1 MSDYNNVDIGHRL
14 LRDQVRRHL
23 ASGDL
28 SDPGIAALLH
38 EVEATYRYLE
48 RRRKSHIF
56 QPEETA
62 GFEGSQGISYRAI
75 IQDKR
80 IFISYSSA
88 LDILLAGTKTSS
100 DFDDDF
106 SIDDFIHPEDALDV
120 RVAIRDAVAG
130 RGEFM
135 LEYRLIG
142 RGGLNIYV
150 RDEATVSKSEG
161 DLVLTGVITDLTER
175 ALAAEMKAASDS
187 LLARLKAQ
195 DVRLTFLADV
205 DQYGQ
210 AVLARGDRG
219 FDRSFNVNSANQR
232 GQSLERLG
240 RNARRRPL
248 DRVAEECETCI
259 ETRATVETTL
269 ELSGP
274 SGNDEIRLILE
285 PQLGSLGSV
294 VRISGLAVNAGS
306 AAQRA
311 ATSVD
316 ELRILRMALEGSGDG
331 VWDWNVDTGQLS
343 LSQTWLNNLGYVP
356 GNAPDSVNQWMR
368 MVHREDVGAVMQSVR
383 LASAGISDRITME
396 YRLRRADDNY
406 AWLLTRGRVVERHA
420 DGLPR
425 RIIGIHAIITRQR
438 EAEERVR
445 KAEAKGRAIIAALP
459 DLIFHLDGTGVV
471 IDFHASSGP
480 PALLQPTSYFGT
492 KLSSI
497 MPPET
502 AVMFE
507 EKLALAAETNEL
519 QLMEFYLD
527 GEGDKKLIFEARVRL
542 TTLSEFLVIVRDI
555 TESRRAQESL
565 ERSQAQLLEA
575 HRLARI
581 GSWTFDAG
589 SAGIVWSE
597 TLFEIFGL
605 PSDSGPMT
613 SERYNSLI
621 YPEDR
626 DWLRETLSMAA
637 ATGSAYEVEHRIV
650 RPDGE
655 IRIIEARGKAV
666 LDSNNQIVRMQGT
679 AQDITEQKMAEQ
691 ELRQAKE
698 EAERAS
704 RVKSE
709 FFATM
714 SHEIRTPMNGVVGSA
729 ELLAQTPLSPEQR
742 EYVSTVQASS
752 RSLQALIEDIL
763 DFSKIESGKLVL
775 EQTEVDL
782 VLLIDDA
789 LNVLAPA
796 ATEKQLEL
804 VFTHGDHFPDRV
816 VGDPT
821 RLRQLMMNL
830 LSNAVKFTLEGHVH
844 IHLNCEPC
852 GEDNLRLTCEV
863 YDTGIGIP
871 EADRN
876 DLFNAF
882 QQVDSSMTRRFGG
895 AGLGLAIC
903 NRLVQ
908 LMNGEIGMRPNDD
921 GGSVFWFVV
930 ELKASADATAPQAL
944 SRVEQAHAVLMDC
957 HQFSRKM
964 TSEMLKRMGIKV
976 RAFDSAA
983 ELNSILKGGE
993 PLDLMIF
1000 SCAFERS
1007 NLLMVLRKLRNDK
1020 RRFKILLLVY
1030 GHTLKHF
1037 GSKDQDLYDAIIIKP
1052 LRLRRLQE
1060 EVHRL
1065 LVDEQCGA
1073 SVPILQQETLD
1084 LNLQVLVVDD
1094 SEVNRKIIVAM
1105 LQKIGLAPVAVS
1117 SGFEALEHV
1126 SEQTIDVIF
1135 MDVQMPG
1142 MDGMET
1148 TRKILEQIGEQAVA
1162 PRIIAMTANT
1172 SEEDRQHCFAA
1183 GMVDFISKPVRPP
1196 AIREALLSWGHG
1208 S

>member
-1 MSDYNNVDIGHRL
+1 MSDYNNVEIGHRL

-23 ASGDL
+23 ASSDIT
-28 SDPGIAALLH
+28 DPGIAALLH

-56 QPEETA
+56 QAEETA
-62 GFEGSQGISYRAI
+62 NATESQGITYRAL

-88 LDILLAGTKTSS
+88 LDILLAGTKSS
-100 DFDDDF
+100 SEFDDDF

-120 RVAIRDAVAG
+120 RVAIRDAIAG
-130 RGEFM
+130 RGEFA

-150 RDEATVSKSEG
+150 RDEATVSTSDG
-161 DLVLTGVITDLTER
+161 DLVVTGVITDLTEQS
-175 ALAAEMKAASDS
+175 LAAEMRAASDS

-240 RNARRRPL
+240 RNSRRRPL
-248 DRVAEECETCI
+248 DKVAEECETCI
-259 ETRATVETTL
+259 ETRATVETML
-269 ELSGP
+269 EISGP
-274 SGNDEIRLILE
+274 SGNDEIHLILE

-294 VRISGLAVNAGS
+294 VRISGLAVNAGQ
-306 AAQRA
+306 AARRA
-311 ATSVD
+311 ATSYD

-356 GNAPDSVNQWMR
+356 GNAPDSVNQWLR

-396 YRLRRADDNY
+396 YRLRRADNNY

-459 DLIFHLDGTGVV
+459 DLIFHLDGEGVV
-471 IDFHASSGP
+471 IDFHASLEP

-497 MPPET
+497 MPPES
-502 AVMFE
+502 AAEFE
-507 EKLALAAETNEL
+507 QKLALAGETNEL
-519 QLMEFYLD
+519 QVMEFCLD
-527 GEGDKKLIFEARVRL
+527 GKGDGKLIFEARVRM
-542 TTLSEFLVIVRDI
+542 TTLHEFLVIVRDI
-555 TESRRAQESL
+555 TESRRAQENL
-565 ERSQAQLLEA
+565 ERSQSQLLEA
-575 HRLARI
+575 HRLAQI

-589 SAGIVWSE
+589 TAGIVWSE
-597 TLFEIFGL
+597 TLFEIFGVA
-605 PSDSGPMT
+605 SDSGPMT
-613 SERYNSLI
+613 SERYNQLI
-621 YPEDR
+621 HPEDR

-637 ATGSAYEVEHRIV
+637 ATGSAYEVEHRVI
-650 RPDGE
+650 RPDGS
-655 IRIIEARGKAV
+655 IRTIEARGKAV
-666 LDSNNQIVRMQGT
+666 LNADNQIVRMQGT

-714 SHEIRTPMNGVVGSA
+714 SHEIRTPMNGVIGSA
-729 ELLAQTPLSPEQR
+729 ELLAQTRLSPEQR

-775 EQTEVDL
+775 EQAEVDL

-796 ATEKQLEL
+796 AFEKQLEL
-804 VFTHGDHFPDRV
+804 VFTHGEKFPDV
-816 VGDPT
+816 VIGDPT

-852 GEDNLRLTCEV
+852 GEGNLRLTCEV

-871 EADRN
+871 EADRH
-876 DLFNAF
+876 DLFKAF

-908 LMNGEIGMRPNDD
+908 LMKGEIGMRPNDD

-930 ELKASADATAPQAL
+930 ELKAAVGAAEQQAL
-944 SRVEQAHAVLMDC
+944 PPLEKANAVLMDC
-957 HQFSRKM
+957 HQFSRKT
-964 TSEMLKRMGIKV
+964 TSEMLKRMGINV

-983 ELNSILKGGE
+983 QLNTILKSGD

-1007 NLLMVLRKLRNDK
+1007 NLLMVLRKLRSDK
-1020 RRFKILLLVY
+1020 RRFKILLLIY
-1030 GHTLKHF
+1030 GHTLKTF

-1065 LVDEQCGA
+1065 LIDEKSVETP
-1073 SVPILQQETLD
+1073 SVPPQESLD
-1084 LNLQVLVVDD
+1084 RNLKVLVVDD
-1094 SEVNRKIIVAM
+1094 SAVNRKIIVAM
-1105 LQKIGLAPVAVS
+1105 LQKLGLQPAAVC
-1117 SGFEALEHV
+1117 SGFEALEHLGEHSV
-1126 SEQTIDVIF
+1126 DVVF

-1148 TRKILEQIGEQAVA
+1148 TRKILEQIEDQSEA

-1172 SEEDRQHCFAA
+1172 SEEDRQHCFEA

-1196 AIREALLSWGHG
+1196 AVRNALQSWGQ
-1208 S
+1208 SS